1 MSAISKDLL
10 VADPAIVLSGDSVVS
25 LMRDAAGNAVV
36 VTAGKLQTQ
45 DSSIKVGN
53 TASAAADLAQPILAV
68 RNDAGTTIATATG
81 NYAPLQVDAT
91 GALRIAGN
99 LSLSSQYAEDAPHV
113 STNLGL
119 FTLGVRSD
127 VPTSA
132 TNADGDYAAVTVD
145 STNRMWVNQAANI
158 SQAVAATAVS
168 TTAVSLYTAIPG
180 QKRVMIQNNGT
191 SAIFIGPTGVT
202 TANGIRIPAS
212 GSYEQDIG
220 PNIAMFAIAQTGT
233 QAVRIHQL
241 A

>member
-1 MSAISKDLL
+1 
-10 VADPAIVLSGDSVVS
+10 
-25 LMRDAAGNAVV
+25 MRDAAGNAVV
-36 VTAGKLQTQ
+36 VASGKLQTQ
-45 DSSIKVGN
+45 DASIKAGN

-119 FTLGVRSD
+119 FTLAVRAD
-127 VPTSA
+127 VPTAGTS
-132 TNADGDYAAVTVD
+132 ADGDYAAVTSD
-145 STNRMWVNQAANI
+145 STNRLWVNQAANI
-158 SQAVAATAVS
+158 SQAVASAAVT
-168 TTAVSLYTAIPG
+168 TTAASLYTAIAG
-180 QKRVMIQNNGT
+180 QKKIMIQNNGN
-191 SAIFIGPTGVT
+191 ANVFIGPAGVT
-202 TANGIRIPAS
+202 AANGIRIPAS

-220 PNIAMFAIAQTGT
+220 PNIAMFAIAASGT
-233 QAVRIHQL
+233 QAVRVHQL